1 MSKERTQT
9 IKSAENGDP
18 AAQFNVGMMYYY
30 GSGLEL
36 NADKGVEWMR
46 KAASKGNFDAKFFLK
61 AISIKH

>member
-1 MSKERTQT
+1 MSKEKMQT

-30 GSGLEL
+30 GSGVEL
-36 NADKGVEWMR
+36 NTGKAVEWMR
-46 KAASKGNFDAKFFLK
+46 KAAIKGNFDAKFFLK